1 MKGKT
6 GEGEREGKKRGERF
20 KFENTGSDAYL

>member
-6 GEGEREGKKRGERF
+6 GGREEKKKRGERF
-20 KFENTGSDAYL
+20 KFENTGTDAYL